1 MKALIRIAVVF
12 SWMCLG
18 LAEEIEAVTDVPM
31 FEVMVVADRVNL
43 RNAGSLDSDVVGQV
57 NYGDM
62 LTGLALEEEWVRVRP
77 PQGMAVWVH
86 GGLLFEDREVRAR
99 VLNMRSGP
107 GTQFDVLGQLERM
120 DAVTVLERYDE
131 WRRIQPT
138 DAVQVWI
145 FRELVQVMDLPE
157 AEDADAETV
166 ESDFEA
172 VPADPVADEVEE
184 PAEGPGDE
192 VADEAADMLVDD
204 PADEAV
210 DEPAVAVQIPETDE
224 EADEEEAEVLPLT
237 EVEAVPA
244 VAPVVEDPVEEAETI
259 EPPEDVR
266 LVPLEGQGTAS
277 VRRGWVKAYLIA
289 GSAPSRFQLVF
300 RERGREEAL
309 AYLRGDEEEIRA
321 LVGRQVLVRGRDF
334 WVAGQR
340 VPLMRIESIEL
351 EREPGQ

>member
-1 MKALIRIAVVF
+1 
-12 SWMCLG
+12 MCVG
-18 LAEEIEAVTDVPM
+18 LAEEIEGVPEVPT

-57 NYGDM
+57 NYGDL
-62 LTGLALEEEWVRVRP
+62 LTGLALEAEWVRVRP

-145 FRELVQVMDLPE
+145 FRELVQVMDPVE
-157 AEDADAETV
+157 AEDADTEVV

-172 VPADPVADEVEE
+172 VPADLVADEVDE
-184 PAEGPGDE
+184 PAEEIGEE
-192 VADEAADMLVDD
+192 VADEAAAEAAAEAADMLVDD
-204 PADEAV
+204 PADEAA
-210 DEPAVAVQIPETDE
+210 DEPAVAVQIPEV
-224 EADEEEAEVLPLT
+224 DEEEAEVLPLT

-244 VAPVVEDPVEEAETI
+244 VAPVVEDPAEEKEKI

-266 LVPLEGQGTAS
+266 LVPLQGQGTAS

-340 VPLMRIESIEL
+340 VPLMRIESIEV

>member
-1 MKALIRIAVVF
+1 MKALLLFTGVF
-12 SWMCLG
+12 FWMCLG
-18 LAEEIEAVTDVPM
+18 LAGEAEAAADVPT
-31 FEVMVVADRVNL
+31 FDVMVVADRVNL

-62 LTGLALEEEWVRVRP
+62 LTGLELEEEWVRIRP

-120 DAVTVLERYDE
+120 DPVTVVERYDE
-131 WRRIQPT
+131 WRRIVPT

-145 FRELVQVMDLPE
+145 FRELLQVMDPPE
-157 AEDADAETV
+157 AEEAEADAE
-166 ESDFEA
+166 
-172 VPADPVADEVEE
+172 ADPVAEEASVEAAEEPADKDAEEVADAPMDEPAEE
-184 PAEGPGDE
+184 PAEDVQIP
-192 VADEAADMLVDD
+192 EAEEA
-204 PADEAV
+204 ADEAV
-210 DEPAVAVQIPETDE
+210 VEA
-224 EADEEEAEVLPLT
+224 ADEEEAEPLPLT
-237 EVEAVPA
+237 EVETVPE
-244 VAPVVEDPVEEAETI
+244 VVPVVEEPVEAEEEIEA
-259 EPPEDVR
+259 PDDVR

-309 AYLRGDEEEIRA
+309 AYLRGDEEEIRS

-340 VPLMRIESIEL
+340 VPLMRIESIEV